1 MSVMQMVRPL
11 SSSAAQWR
19 RPYAGLVNSMDHIK
33 GHDMHQG
40 EEVK

>member
-1 MSVMQMVRPL
+1 MSVMQMVRHL

-33 GHDMHQG
+33 GPMHQG